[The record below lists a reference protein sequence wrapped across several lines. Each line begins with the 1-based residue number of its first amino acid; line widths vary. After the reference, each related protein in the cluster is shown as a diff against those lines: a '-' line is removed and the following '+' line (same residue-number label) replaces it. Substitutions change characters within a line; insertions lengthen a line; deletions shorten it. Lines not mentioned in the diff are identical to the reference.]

1 MQSKPRNPV
10 SPRCLYR
17 RNRVSLGN
25 IKFAYLKL
33 LSKTGFMEVSV
44 IALGCCATAYLA
56 TAVVNGL
63 RFRNS
68 SARRSFP
75 YGMLPLVDR
84 FT

>member
-1 MQSKPRNPV
+1 
-10 SPRCLYR
+10 
-17 RNRVSLGN
+17 
-25 IKFAYLKL
+25 
-33 LSKTGFMEVSV
+33 MEVSV